1 MSKSVCVYVCVCVC
15 VLSLLSDSATPW
27 TIACQAPLSME
38 FSRLEHWGGLPFPS
52 PGDLPDPGIKLVSLV
67 DSFIDRWILHN
78 EPLGKRISVTIK
90 GYILDE
96 FKAILKILQCLSFL
110 IAMLRIIA
118 TICIM
123 GLLQGFNKILCLC

>member
-1 MSKSVCVYVCVCVC
+1 MSVCMCVCVC

-38 FSRLEHWGGLPFPS
+38 FSRLEYWGGLPFPS

-78 EPLGKRISVTIK
+78 EPLGKPISVTIK